1 MEIKVINLKSMNGVL
16 SLGIPTKA
24 QVEIVT
30 EGEDEKK
37 AIEVIKDKIN
47 ELGISTI
54 E

>member
-1 MEIKVINLKSMNGVL
+1 MMGVL

-24 QVEIVT
+24 QLEIIAD
-30 EGEDEKK
+30 GGDEKQ
-37 AIEVIKDKIN
+37 AIEEIKAKIN

>member
-1 MEIKVINLKSMNGVL
+1 MMGVL

-30 EGEDEKK
+30 DGEDEKK
-37 AIEVIKDKIN
+37 AIEIIKDKIN

>member
-1 MEIKVINLKSMNGVL
+1 MEIKVLISIRISIL